1 MGLGGPA
8 GFFVGAMFYLCVFFF
23 VGRQQY
29 LKKNSKKPVN
39 PGFSQNI
46 VLNHRIISVYFLI
59 ISYTNKIALEK
70 KDSSLQE
77 CVLLR

>member
-1 MGLGGPA
+1 MLRPAKLAALLTALHSSDRYGGVETAVGLGGPA
-8 GFFVGAMFYLCVFFF
+8 GFFVGAMFINVLPLFFF

-46 VLNHRIISVYFLI
+46 VLNH
-59 ISYTNKIALEK
+59 
-70 KDSSLQE
+70 
-77 CVLLR
+77 